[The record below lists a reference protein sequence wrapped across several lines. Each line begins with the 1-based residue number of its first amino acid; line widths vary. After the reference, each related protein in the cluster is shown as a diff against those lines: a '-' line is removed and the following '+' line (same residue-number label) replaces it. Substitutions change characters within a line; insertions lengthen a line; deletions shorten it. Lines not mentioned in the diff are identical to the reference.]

1 MPTTATARSA
11 QDQRGGSVI
20 ANVFEVLRC
29 FTSDAPD
36 QGVTEIARRV
46 GLHKSSVSRILST
59 LEAEGI
65 VERDERTRRYRLGL
79 GLIGIAAPLLASL
92 DVRRIAVPELVA
104 LRDRTGET
112 AALTVWDG
120 QESVSVEQ
128 VASKRNVKQTS
139 ALGSRYGTG
148 LSASV
153 QVFCAQEEESRVR
166 ELLARGDLGFDEP
179 MAAEAY
185 LERLEE
191 VRRTGFALNDGETL
205 PDEAAAAA
213 PVLDHRGLCV
223 GALLLAAPRFRVSRA
238 QLEELGMQT
247 RAAADAVSR
256 RMGADVPRR

>member
-65 VERDERTRRYRLGL
+65 VERDEQTRRYRLGL

-139 ALGSRYGTG
+139 ALGSRY
-148 LSASV
+148 
-153 QVFCAQEEESRVR
+153 
-166 ELLARGDLGFDEP
+166 
-179 MAAEAY
+179 
-185 LERLEE
+185 
-191 VRRTGFALNDGETL
+191 
-205 PDEAAAAA
+205 
-213 PVLDHRGLCV
+213 
-223 GALLLAAPRFRVSRA
+223 
-238 QLEELGMQT
+238 
-247 RAAADAVSR
+247 
-256 RMGADVPRR
+256 